1 MANEHA
7 QAGDDWASGH
17 FGVSD
22 QESLFGVVDGIE
34 DQGSCI
40 EVFFS
45 ERCSVHFWEHADGS
59 AVDHDVGLDAV
70 AFFPRHR
77 TSAEFFG
84 QLAGGFEVSACE
96 RDSHTSLSQSPANS
110 PSDAPGSEDQC
121 RAAFEGIG
129 FFVDFRQ
136 SVTDAFHGSAE
147 IGVVT
152 DAIFAAKDD
161 GVAGSDT
168 LGCRFGLG
176 EHRQDGLFVGNRH
189 AQAADTF
196 ALAPTDEGG
205 DISGSDAEGQVT
217 VVEIV
222 GFEGAVVEH
231 RAVGLRHGVGDNAED
246 FGFCGDRLDAVD
258 IFHVVVGELAGSH
271 TTVEVEDAVGEGSS
285 VSGTEDTGDR
295 AVVAHGDTDGGC
307 FGVAHHF
314 DDAGRIVERIGLD
327 GDFDNIRIELGQPS
341 VDRFEVV
348 GDAFEVM
355 VADDSFGFAV
365 ARDFRGGVF
374 FEVDVF
380 DSGGDRLS
388 QEHQAVFFGLFPA
401 ASIFFSAA
409 GHDHGGRPIFED
421 PGQIDAA
428 GDVIHPEFDE
438 FGPLGRHIEM
448 FLDGVFMTGAGN
460 GDAKHAVRRL
470 VEKGLFG
477 RWT

>member
-1 MANEHA
+1 M
-7 QAGDDWASGH
+7 
-17 FGVSD
+17 
-22 QESLFGVVDGIE
+22 
-34 DQGSCI
+34 
-40 EVFFS
+40 
-45 ERCSVHFWEHADGS
+45 
-59 AVDHDVGLDAV
+59 
-70 AFFPRHR
+70 
-77 TSAEFFG
+77 
-84 QLAGGFEVSACE
+84 
-96 RDSHTSLSQSPANS
+96 
-110 PSDAPGSEDQC
+110 
-121 RAAFEGIG
+121 
-129 FFVDFRQ
+129 
-136 SVTDAFHGSAE
+136 
-147 IGVVT
+147 
-152 DAIFAAKDD
+152 
-161 GVAGSDT
+161 
-168 LGCRFGLG
+168 
-176 EHRQDGLFVGNRH
+176 
-189 AQAADTF
+189 
-196 ALAPTDEGG
+196 
-205 DISGSDAEGQVT
+205 
-217 VVEIV
+217 
-222 GFEGAVVEH
+222 
-231 RAVGLRHGVGDNAED
+231 
-246 FGFCGDRLDAVD
+246 
-258 IFHVVVGELAGSH
+258 
-271 TTVEVEDAVGEGSS
+271 
-285 VSGTEDTGDR
+285 
-295 AVVAHGDTDGGC
+295 
-307 FGVAHHF
+307 
-314 DDAGRIVERIGLD
+314 D